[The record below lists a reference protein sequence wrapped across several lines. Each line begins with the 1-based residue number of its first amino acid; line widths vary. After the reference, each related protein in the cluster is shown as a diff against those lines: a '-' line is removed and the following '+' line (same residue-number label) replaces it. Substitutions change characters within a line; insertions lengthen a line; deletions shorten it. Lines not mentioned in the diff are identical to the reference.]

1 MKKAPPPR
9 KCCTALEASSE
20 AFAQLF
26 DTAERSGKMKAA
38 RRGVNVFFAYAI
50 AHEAHTRGQIIVHL
64 KHGGKPIDRTL
75 GFAPWEWEK
84 I

>member
-1 MKKAPPPR
+1 
-9 KCCTALEASSE
+9 
-20 AFAQLF
+20 LF